1 MSNLKNKSAVSK
13 RRITGQGMTEY
24 IIVVALIAIGCVAA
38 VSAFGTKVQAQF
50 VNMGSALHGTQ
61 GEEAGT
67 DYTVEDKDLAN
78 YGTGVGG

>member
-1 MSNLKNKSAVSK
+1 MSNLKNKPVVSK

-50 VNMGSALHGTQ
+50 VNMGSALHGTE
-61 GEEAGT
+61 GTETGT
-67 DYTVEDKDLAN
+67 DYTIEDKDLAN
-78 YGTGVGG
+78 YGSGVGG